1 MLKMRDRKMQR
12 DWKMWRDWK
21 MRDQYAGLENAGLE
35 NGETTLYG
43 TPCIPFVCSVLQD
56 ATIDYV

>member
-1 MLKMRDRKMQR
+1 
-12 DWKMWRDWK
+12 